1 MQKNV
6 TEPAIRRLRKGEN
19 MARVVVP
26 ALFLVVA
33 GTCVAAAQQPQQ
45 PPMTGNCAE
54 MVRRIEKEVATRSD
68 PAAADAKIKLP
79 EVAKE
84 CQQRDEAQAQQHA
97 RDLLQTLGVT
107 S

>member
-1 MQKNV
+1 M
-6 TEPAIRRLRKGEN
+6 T
-19 MARVVVP
+19 RVIVATVS
-26 ALFLVVA
+26 LVIAGSSVA
-33 GTCVAAAQQPQQ
+33 GAQMPQQ
-45 PPMTGNCAE
+45 PSTTSNCAQ
-54 MVRRIEKEVATRSD
+54 MVRRIEQEVGTRFD
-68 PAAADAKIKLP
+68 PAAADVKTKLP